1 MISSLV
7 PTYFLKNKLYWG
19 IIYIQQSVRILRYS
33 LVSLDKRSH
42 PWKQHPKQNIRHA
55 HRLGKLSHTPVH
67 SVPLT
72 PCLRQ
77 PLISFLSLPVSFLCS
92 KTAYVQ
98 CTLLCMVHF
107 IQHEP
112 FETWLCCRARQ
123 WCAPYFREHSVVW
136 LYQFVPRGLVSQ
148 IRLLR
153 TFVCKSSWG
162 DVVCSFVLSG
172 EIPRSDLEESRRVW
186 KTIREIVFHNDLWFY
201 PPVSNVGEF
210 QLLHILVNTSYCC
223 SL

>member
-1 MISSLV
+1 MKATPQTEYQTCSS
-7 PTYFLKNKLYWG
+7 
-19 IIYIQQSVRILRYS
+19 
-33 LVSLDKRSH
+33 
-42 PWKQHPKQNIRHA
+42 PWKALPYTCALSSSHSLSQTTPDLLSFITCKFSLFQNSLRA
-55 HRLGKLSHTPVH
+55 VYSVVH
-67 SVPLT
+67 G
-72 PCLRQ
+72 
-77 PLISFLSLPVSFLCS
+77 SFHSARAFRD
-92 KTAYVQ
+92 
-98 CTLLCMVHF
+98 LLC
-107 IQHEP
+107 
-112 FETWLCCRARQ
+112 CCARQ

-153 TFVCKSSWG
+153 TFVCKSWWG
-162 DVVCSFVLSG
+162 DVVCSFVLFG

-210 QLLHILVNTSYCC
+210 QLLHILVNASYCC